1 MRRILFSVFTLA
13 LGVRAEEIRGTLKDP
28 AQAAISQGWIQLYSA
43 NNNLTRKTQTTATGE
58 FVFANLAPGDYLVE
72 ARAYGFGGGP
82 PQLVHLGTGGNATLD
97 IVLELDALPQRVVV
111 TASGTP
117 LSVDSTAKALDITEL
132 ADIERRAEFSI
143 AEVLRQTPG
152 MRVQQLGGP
161 GGFTQI
167 HTRGL
172 RSFDT
177 AVVID
182 GFRLRDAGSPQG
194 DAAAFLG
201 DLLVVDPA
209 RVEVLRGSGS
219 SLYGSHAIGGVIQI
233 VTDQGGGPL
242 HGEIATEG
250 GGLGFFRGLARMS
263 GSAAK
268 DKLQFSAGVAHMNV
282 TRGVDGDDRAR
293 NASVQGSAQYLFTPQ
308 SRLSARF
315 WGTDTF
321 TQLNSSPYAG
331 ATANLPAFGL
341 IDAVPGK
348 TFITGL
354 NDPDARRAGKQFSG
368 LVSYLHE
375 LRPGTT
381 LRLGYQGLTT
391 SRDNRDG
398 PGGFRFPPAFNNSA
412 VFDGDIHNLQ
422 ARIDSTIGRH
432 QLISAGY
439 EFELEKYEN
448 ISRDENPNAAQRVFA
463 RTAVRQRS
471 SSVFAQD
478 QLRLLDSRLL
488 VSLSGRWQ
496 RFSLRQPEFEGGV
509 PAYAITRF
517 AAPPDA
523 LTGDIAIA
531 YLLRPGTKLRAH
543 GGNAYRAP
551 ALYERFGTYFF
562 SGMFSAL
569 GDPRLSPE
577 RALSMDA
584 GFDQYFLG
592 SKVRASA
599 TYFYTQLQNV
609 VGFGALLGAD
619 PFGRFSGY
627 RNMRGALA
635 RGVELSGEAALT
647 RSTRMMAS
655 YTHTRSQQRNSV
667 FVEGFL
673 YSPRIP
679 KNMGTWLVTQ
689 RIGSR
694 LEITGDLA
702 WSGQSIT
709 PLFAGTGTR
718 GFLFDGARKLDVAA
732 AYTLPLT
739 DRWRMQ
745 FFTRVDNVLNQTWYE
760 DGFRVPKAWAVGGLK
775 LLF

>member
-1 MRRILFSVFTLA
+1 MRRILFSLLTLGFC
-13 LGVRAEEIRGTLKDP
+13 LPAEEIRGTLKDP
-28 AQAAISQGWIQLYSA
+28 AQAAIAQAWIQLHSA
-43 NNNLTRKTQTTATGE
+43 NSSITRKTQTATDGG
-58 FVFANLAPGDYLVE
+58 FVFANLPPGDYLVE

-82 PQLVHLGTGGNATLD
+82 PRVVRLEAARDVSLD
-97 IVLELDALPQRVVV
+97 LVLELDSLLQRVVV

-117 LSVDSTAKALDITEL
+117 LPVDSTAKALDTTDL

-161 GGFTQI
+161 GTFTQI

-242 HGEIATEG
+242 HGEISTEG

-268 DKLQFSAGVAHMNV
+268 DRLQYSAGVAHMNV

-293 NASVQGSAQYLFTPQ
+293 NASLQGSSQYLFSPR
-308 SRLSARF
+308 SRLSARV
-315 WGTDTF
+315 WATDTF
-321 TQLNSSPYAG
+321 VQLNSSPYAG
-331 ATANLPAFGL
+331 ATANLPARGL
-341 IDAVPGK
+341 INAVPQV

-368 LVSYLHE
+368 LISYVQE
-375 LRPGTT
+375 LRAGTT
-381 LRLGYQGLTT
+381 LRFGYQGLGT

-412 VFDGDIHNLQ
+412 RFDGAIHNLQ
-422 ARIDSTIGRH
+422 GRIDSGLGRH
-432 QLISAGY
+432 QLVSAGY
-439 EFELEKYEN
+439 EFEIEQFEN
-448 ISRDENPNAAQRVFA
+448 ISTDENPNAAQRVFA
-463 RTAVRQRS
+463 RTRVRQRS
-471 SSVFAQD
+471 GSVFAQD
-478 QLRLLDSRLL
+478 QIRLLDSRLL

-496 RFSLRQPEFEGGV
+496 RFALRQPEFEGGV
-509 PAYAITRF
+509 PGYSAARYD
-517 AAPPDA
+517 APPDA
-523 LTGDIAIA
+523 YTGDIAVA

-543 GGNAYRAP
+543 GGNAYRAA
-551 ALYERFGTYFF
+551 ALYERFGTFFF

-577 RALSMDA
+577 RALSMDG

-592 SKVRASA
+592 SKVRTSA

-609 VGFGALLGAD
+609 IGFGSLLGAD

-655 YTHTRSQQRNSV
+655 YTHTRSQQRNAV

-673 YSPRIP
+673 YSPRVP
-679 KNMGTWLVTQ
+679 RNMGTWLVSQ
-689 RIGSR
+689 RFGNR
-694 LEITGDLA
+694 LEVTGDMA
-702 WSGQSIT
+702 WSGEAIT

-718 GFLFDGARKLDVAA
+718 GFVFGGARKLDLAA
-732 AYTLPLT
+732 SYTVPVT
-739 DRWRMQ
+739 DRWRVQ
-745 FFTRVDNVLNQTWYE
+745 LFTRVDNALNQTWYE